1 MARFGPVVTAMV
13 TPFDDDFGVDYD
25 AAVILA
31 RWLVD
36 HGSTGLVLAGTT
48 GESPTL
54 TDDEKLE
61 LFRTVAEAVTVPVVA
76 GVGSADTRHS
86 VELTRAATA
95 CGVAG
100 VLVVN
105 PYYSRPSQAG
115 LFAHFQAVA
124 AANELPVVIYDIPP
138 RTGRKV
144 ATATLVALA
153 REVPNVV
160 AVKDATANPPESAR
174 LLAQTPE
181 RFELYSGD
189 DAFTLPLLAVGAVG
203 VISVASHWAGPSM
216 AAMIECFTT
225 GDVAGARHHNAQML
239 PSFSFETGDDAP
251 NPIPTKAMMRVLG
264 QRVGQCRPPMGPAP
278 DGLEDRA
285 RQVHAELTGSDES
298 EDFATREG
306 SS

>member
-13 TPFDDDFGVDYD
+13 TPFDDDLGVDFD
-25 AAVILA
+25 GAVSLA
-31 RWLVD
+31 RWLAD

-86 VELTRAATA
+86 VQLARAAAGT
-95 CGVAG
+95 GVDAL
-100 VLVVN
+100 LVVT

-115 LFAHFQAVA
+115 LFAHFSAVA
-124 AANELPVVIYDIPP
+124 GATELPVVVYDIPP

-189 DAFTLPLLAVGAVG
+189 DGYTLPLLAVGAVG
-203 VISVASHWAGPSM
+203 VISVASHWAGEET
-216 AAMIECFTT
+216 AAMIAAFEK
-225 GDVAGARHHNAQML
+225 GDVVGARRANARL
-239 PSFSFETGDDAP
+239 LASFAFETGDDAP
-251 NPIPTKAMMRVLG
+251 NPLPTKAMMRVLG
-264 QRVGQCRPPMGPAP
+264 HPVGQCRPPMSPAP
-278 DGLEDRA
+278 AGLEDSA
-285 RQVHAELTGSDES
+285 RLVLEQLRG
-298 EDFATREG
+298 
-306 SS
+306 